1 MRLPTFAFTTL
12 RPAGIIVSSNSK
24 VHLVLFRQR
33 KHGAKLYL
41 GVAVVVSVLV
51 LSVASLRVEGA
62 SSIAQGFSADDPGIV
77 SGALVSLK
85 AGTANAVELSNAEN
99 LDRILGVAGDNS
111 LIELSNGDGAVHV
124 VTTGEALALVSDING
139 DVKVGD
145 KITASPISGVGM
157 KALAGTLV
165 IGTAQ
170 ASLSNV
176 DTETRTITDKEGKSR
191 TVKIGALPL
200 QVDKV
205 FYDVPQEGQS
215 SFVPQALQDF
225 ADRLAGRSVSPV
237 RVMIAGFLIL
247 FMFVTVAILLYSSV
261 RSSIISI
268 GRNPL
273 SERAVHKS
281 LIQVGLTVGGVMVL
295 TMFIIYLILTT

>member
-1 MRLPTFAFTTL
+1 MFAHSFTALQLVSIILSSNYSGLTTL
-12 RPAGIIVSSNSK
+12 
-24 VHLVLFRQR
+24 FRHT
-33 KHGAKLYL
+33 KNGAKLSL
-41 GVAVVVSVLV
+41 GVAVA
-51 LSVASLRVEGA
+51 LSVFVLGVSSLRVEGA
-62 SSIAQGFSADDPGIV
+62 SSIAQGFSTDDPGIV

-85 AGTANAVELSNAEN
+85 ADTASAVELSNTEN
-99 LDRILGVAGDNS
+99 LDRILGVAGENS
-111 LIELSNGDGAVHV
+111 LIELSNGDGMVQV
-124 VTTGEALALVSDING
+124 VTTGEAFALVSDING
-139 DVKVGD
+139 DVAAGD

-157 KALAGTLV
+157 KATTGTLV

-170 ASLSNV
+170 ASLADV
-176 DTETRTITDKEGKSR
+176 DTETRTISDKEGKSR
-191 TVKIGALPL
+191 TVRIGAIPL
-200 QVDKV
+200 QIDKA
-205 FYDVPQEGQS
+205 FYDVARDGRS

-281 LIQVGLTVGGVMVL
+281 LIQVGLTVCGVMVL